1 MNTARLSIT
10 IPKEIYQEMKI
21 LTSQRKIRLS
31 HLITEAVSE
40 KLRKIRQDE
49 YVRKVNQAFSDP
61 DISDEQHLMAELI
74 ADNTD
79 LKELPW

>member
-1 MNTARLSIT
+1 MDTARLSIT

-21 LTSQRKIRLS
+21 LTSARKIRLN
-31 HLITEAVSE
+31 HLITEAISE
-40 KLRKIRQDE
+40 KLRKIRQDGFIG
-49 YVRKVNQAFSDP
+49 KVNQAFSDS
-61 DISDEQHLMAELI
+61 DIANEQNLMAELI

>member
-61 DISDEQHLMAELI
+61 DIADEQHLMAELI

>member
-1 MNTARLSIT
+1 MDTARLSIT

-21 LTSQRKIRLS
+21 LSSQRKIRLS
-31 HLITEAVSE
+31 RLITEAVSE
-40 KLRKIRQDE
+40 KLRRIRQE
-49 YVRKVNQAFSDP
+49 EFVRKVNQAFSDP
-61 DISDEQHLMAELI
+61 DIADEQHFMAELI

>member
-21 LTSQRKIRLS
+21 VTSQRKIGLS
-31 HLITEAVSE
+31 RLITEAVSE